1 MEFEFKKNNSLQ
13 KRIEQYEKIEKEYP
27 DKVPIII
34 EKAKNCKITKD
45 IKTKYILGKSL
56 TMAELIK
63 IIRGKLEIEP
73 ETALFFLA
81 NGKHTISSAEVL
93 GTVYEMHKDKQ
104 DGFLYIS
111 YSEEM
116 VYGYKTS

>member
-1 MEFEFKKNNSLQ
+1 MEFEFKKNNTLE
-13 KRIEQYEKIEKEYP
+13 KRIEQYEKIQKEYP
-27 DKVPIII
+27 EKLPIII
-34 EKAKNCKITKD
+34 EKGNNSKIDKS
-45 IKTKYILGKSL
+45 IKSKYILARNL

-73 ETALFFLA
+73 EMALFFLA
-81 NGKHTISSAEVL
+81 NGKHTIPTSETL
-93 GTVYEMHKDKQ
+93 GDIYEMHKDKQ

-116 VYGYKTS
+116 VYGF